1 MCVHQCVSVFAFLPF
16 ANTQKGTCLSLIY
29 TPFFSTL
36 IHSLSHTH
44 AWIDGGWTFWLM
56 TVICQAEVDKTV
68 NIIFVLRARA
78 HHSLPLLSF
87 ISGWT
92 QRHAGTRRR
101 PGSQQ
106 IYSHYFSIRTSASTD
121 QVLHL
126 YTDIRKWERGGWREK
141 RRREWEWQR
150 SEIKGRK
157 KGDS

>member
-44 AWIDGGWTFWLM
+44 THAWIDGGWTFWLM
-56 TVICQAEVDKTV
+56 AVICQAEVDKTV

-101 PGSQQ
+101 LGSQQ

-126 YTDIRKWERGGWREK
+126 YTDIRKWEREVDDEK
-141 RRREWEWQR
+141 REEENENDRGA
-150 SEIKGRK
+150 K
-157 KGDS
+157 